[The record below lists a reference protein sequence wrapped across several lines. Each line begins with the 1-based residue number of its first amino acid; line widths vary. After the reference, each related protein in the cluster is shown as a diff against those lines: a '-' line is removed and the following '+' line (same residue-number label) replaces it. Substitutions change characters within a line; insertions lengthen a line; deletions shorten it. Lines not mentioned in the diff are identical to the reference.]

1 MVVLMKHYLGFAV
14 RVEEKETGIFKRK
27 KQEEI
32 FCKLRVGA
40 DSFAE
45 AQDTICDKMSLHKI
59 IVAFIFPFTK
69 EGLNDAG
76 YTDFE

>member
-1 MVVLMKHYLGFAV
+1 MGFAI
-14 RVEEKETGIFKRK
+14 RIEEKEAGIFKRK

-45 AQDTICDKMSLHKI
+45 AQDTLCDKMSLHKMTM
-59 IVAFIFPFTK
+59 AFVFPFT
-69 EGLNDAG
+69 EEDM
-76 YTDFE
+76 

>member
-1 MVVLMKHYLGFAV
+1 MKHYLGFAV
-14 RVEEKETGIFKRK
+14 RTEEKEAGFFKRK

-45 AQDTICDKMSLHKI
+45 AQDTICDKMSLHKMT
-59 IVAFIFPFTK
+59 VAFVFPFT
-69 EGLNDAG
+69 EEDM
-76 YTDFE
+76 E

>member
-1 MVVLMKHYLGFAV
+1 MKHYIGVAI
-14 RVEEKETGIFKRK
+14 RTEEKETGIFFKRK

-45 AQDTICDKMSLHKI
+45 AQDMICDKMPLYKMT
-59 IVAFIFPFTK
+59 VAFVFPFT
-69 EGLNDAG
+69 EEDV
-76 YTDFE
+76 

>member
-1 MVVLMKHYLGFAV
+1 MKHYLGFAV
-14 RVEEKETGIFKRK
+14 RIEEKKNGTFFKRK

-45 AQDTICDKMSLHKI
+45 AQDTICDKMSLHKMT
-59 IVAFIFPFTK
+59 VAFIFPFTE
-69 EGLNDAG
+69 EGLNDARRA
-76 YTDFE
+76 DFE